1 MAEVL
6 AVKDAVILPALDGEP
21 VDRGPGIRTWHLVT
35 VERGATEFLTGITE
49 FDPGAALAF
58 HFHNCQ
64 ESVTVLDGIAD
75 FETSGGSHLLHEKD
89 ATLVPTGLVHR
100 FRNPGPASLRILF
113 VYGSTMATRTL
124 VPSPT

>member
-1 MAEVL
+1 MN
-6 AVKDAVILPALDGEP
+6 DAVILPAFEGEP

-35 VERGATEFLTGITE
+35 VEKGATEFLTGITE

-64 ESVTVLDGIAD
+64 ESVTILEGIAD
-75 FETSGGSHLLHEKD
+75 FETSGDRHLLHEKD

-100 FRNPGPASLRILF
+100 FSNPGPARLRILF
-113 VYGSTMATRTL
+113 VYGSTMASRTL
-124 VPSPT
+124 VPSAS